1 MADTQNYGDDV
12 NAGYLLRPSLFS
24 SLGLEEDEF
33 EKPRSKQY
41 LKKLFGSCG
50 VMVDDAMFEEVFNQ
64 VSDRN
69 NCASINSCRSV
80 FELSG
85 GSTKQ

>member
-33 EKPRSKQY
+33 ERPRSKGY
-41 LKKLFGSCG
+41 LKRLFDSCG
-50 VMVDDAMFEEVFNQ
+50 LKIEDGTFEETFSR

-69 NCASINSCRSV
+69 NCASINSCRSL
-80 FELSG
+80 FEDSG
-85 GSTKQ
+85 GSTK